1 MTHSTHSLPVSP
13 TQQGIWLAEQV
24 NPGQP
29 VYNVPVALRLRGELS
44 TDGLRDAVA
53 ALVRRHRALRTRFS
67 SAAGLPRRTVLDHGD
82 VPVRELRLTDE
93 AAARQAMAEEI
104 ARPFAVAGDALL
116 RVTVLRYAEDECF
129 LLLVSHHLVSDG
141 WSVDVL
147 LEDLAAHYRPGA
159 DRTPGPDEGPQEPE
173 LRPLDAATA
182 EENLAF
188 WERTLRD
195 APAATEL
202 FGSGRPA
209 TARTNRG
216 TTSRFTL
223 PDSLCEAV
231 RAFGRTH
238 RVSPAV
244 TLLAGFAALLTRYSG
259 EQDLVIGTSL
269 AGRDDPRTDRLVDCL
284 VKVVPLRIAARPGT
298 DFTGLLD
305 TARDAFID
313 ALEHQDVALEDLA
326 RRLGT
331 DRDGSPLFRIL
342 FGYARGHAAP
352 PMAGLETAHVPVNTA
367 TAKFDLTWNVND
379 DGERI
384 EIEVEH
390 RTELIDAELVERLVG
405 HWRRL
410 LAALLA
416 EPDAPVARAE
426 LLSAEERAQLVGT
439 APAPRVRPSAPER
452 FAAQVAA
459 AGDRVAVTDGTGA
472 RLTYRGLDERAARLA
487 ALLAGAGVGR
497 GDRVGLCLGRS
508 ADMVAAVLA
517 AWRLGAA
524 YVPVDPD
531 NPADRIAYVLD
542 DAGVRLVLTDPDTVG
557 LVPAGGRRTLL
568 TTAAPDGPRPGA
580 VRPEPGEPAYVIYTS
595 GSTGR
600 PKGVE
605 VTHGNLAA
613 LLDAGEQTVGLR
625 DTDVWSL
632 FHSVAFDFSVWEI
645 WGALAHGGRLVVVP
659 RDVTRDPAAF
669 LDLLVRERVTVL
681 NQTPSAF
688 RQLAAEA
695 ERRPEAEP
703 SLRLVVFGGEALD
716 PAAVRTWW
724 RRRQPG
730 HPVLV
735 NMYGITETT
744 VHVTWQ
750 VLDEERIET
759 GSSPIGRALPG
770 YRALVLDAHGEPVP
784 VGVQGELHVGGEA
797 VARGYLGR
805 PDLTAQRFV
814 PDPFGGVP
822 GARLYRSG
830 DLARWNAHGELEYLG
845 RNDDQVKIRGFR
857 IELGEVAA
865 AIGRHPSVR
874 GATAVVREDT
884 PGDRRLV
891 AYAACPDG
899 TDSRALRDFAA
910 AHLPAHMVPAAVVV
924 LDALPLTRNGKVD
937 RAALP
942 APDVSGDAASY
953 VAPRTPAEEVLAEV
967 WAEVLRVERVGA
979 DDGFFDLGGD
989 SIRAVQVAA
998 LARGRGLGI
1007 AVAQIYRHRTLADL
1021 AAAADTADD
1030 RARTEP
1036 FGLLSAA
1043 DRARI
1048 ADGPGA
1054 DLDDAYP
1061 MTALQ
1066 VGMIYHMASD
1076 LQALPY
1082 VNAASYRLP
1091 YRFDEEAFRRAVRAV
1106 VARHPV
1112 LRTGFDLTDYDEPL
1126 QLVHREADVP
1136 LVVEDLRA
1144 LNPAEQD
1151 RAVDELLERE
1161 RRPFDLERPPMLRL
1175 GVQVLTDDSFQW
1187 TLVEHHSILDGWSL
1201 WSTIT
1206 EILLHYTRLLDGAG
1220 PAELPPPASAYRDF
1234 VALEQRASAS
1244 PESRRFWSETLA
1256 GHTLP
1261 QLPALAEQAPRPA
1274 GQALRGDG
1282 ASGVVDGYGW
1292 RDAHLPAGL
1301 GPRVGA
1307 LARRLG
1313 VPEKTVLLAAHL
1325 QVIAAQTGLDDVC
1338 CGVTLNG
1345 RLEETGGTEARGLF
1359 LNTVPFRLA
1368 VGGGRRSD
1376 LVRRVFEAEAGI
1388 LPHRR
1393 MPLARIRQ
1401 LAGGRDLF
1409 TTNFTFNNFHV
1420 MRDTMGDG
1428 AHADLL
1434 SGLGELTASRRVE
1447 PADVPLTV
1455 TFFRNP
1461 LTDGLQLCIDYD
1473 AHRLTPA
1480 QVEEIAEQHVRAVE
1494 ALVTDPEG
1502 ELAGPA
1508 AAPAAARTA
1517 TPVPQGVLARFAAQV
1532 AANGDATAVADAA
1545 GGRLTYRGLDERAA
1559 RLAALLAGAGIGRGD
1574 RVGLCL
1580 GRSADMVAAVLA
1592 VWRLGAA
1599 HVPIDPDHPAS
1610 RIEFVLKDAD
1620 VPLVLTD
1627 PGTTGRVPDGTWR
1640 TLVTSRAGNADQ
1652 AGDAGRAGNTGK
1664 AGNTDHG
1671 GTVRPEGAELAYVI
1685 YTSGSTGTPKG
1696 VEVDWRSL
1704 DNLVAVTDEV
1714 MALRPDDRL
1723 LQFASLSFDVS
1734 VADLVSALTTGAAF
1748 VVSPGG
1754 ADRVGEGL
1762 VAAIRAHRPTVLSMP
1777 PSVLAGLDPGDL
1789 PALRRVVVAGEALPA
1804 PLAARWAA
1812 AAELVNAYGPT
1823 EATVYATAHRCA
1835 AEGDVL
1841 IGRAVPGAVA
1851 HVLDGAGRPV
1861 PPGVRGELC
1870 IGGVGVAR
1878 GYLGRPALTAER
1890 FVPDPTGDAPGAR
1903 LYRTGDVARWTPAGE
1918 LEYLGRTDDQVKVRG
1933 LRIELGEVEAHLRA
1947 HPGVAA
1953 GAAAALGEGA
1963 ERRLV
1968 GYVVPA
1974 ASAAVPAASAA
1985 VSADEVRAWLGRRL
1999 PASLVPSAVV
2009 VLDALPLSPSGK
2021 VDRAALP
2028 APVRSAAAAGHV
2040 APHTPLEEALARV
2053 WAEILKVERVGAE
2066 DDFFDLGG
2074 DSVRAV
2080 QIAFRIKREL
2090 GLPLKPVDVQ
2100 LHPTVA
2106 ELARHLA
2113 A

>member
-1 MTHSTHSLPVSP
+1 MTHSLPVSP
-13 TQQGIWLAEQV
+13 TQRSIWLAEQV

-29 VYNVPVALRLRGELS
+29 VYNVPVALHLRGELS
-44 TDGLRDAVA
+44 PNGLRNAVE
-53 ALVRRHRALRTRFS
+53 ALVRRHPALRTRFAS
-67 SAAGLPRRTVLDHGD
+67 VAGLPRRTVLDHTD
-82 VPVRELRLTDE
+82 LPVRELRLPDE

-104 ARPFAVAGDALL
+104 ARPFAVATDALL
-116 RVTVLRYAEDECF
+116 RVSVIRYAEDECF

-141 WSVDVL
+141 WSVNVL
-147 LEDLAAHYRPGA
+147 LEELAAHYRAGA
-159 DRTPGPDEGPQEPE
+159 DPAPVPDEVPPAPGLPPV
-173 LRPLDAATA
+173 DAATA

-202 FGSGRPA
+202 LGSGRRA

-223 PDSLCEAV
+223 PDSLSAAV
-231 RAFGRTH
+231 RTFSRTH
-238 RVSPAV
+238 RASPAM

-259 EQDLVIGTSL
+259 QQDLVIGTSL

-284 VKVVPLRIAARPGT
+284 VKVVPLRITADPGT
-298 DFTGLLD
+298 DFAGLLG

-352 PMAGLETAHVPVNTA
+352 RMPGLETAHVPVNTES
-367 TAKFDLTWNVND
+367 AKFDLTWNVND

-390 RTELIDAELVERLVG
+390 RTEVIDAELVGRLAG
-405 HWRRL
+405 HWCRL
-410 LAALLA
+410 LGTLLA
-416 EPDAPVARAE
+416 EPDAPVARAG
-426 LLSAEERAQLVGT
+426 LLSAGERAGLVGA
-439 APAPRVRPSAPER
+439 APAPRVRSSAMER

-459 AGDRVAVTDGTGA
+459 AGDRVAVTDGTGVQ
-472 RLTYRGLDERAARLA
+472 LTYRGLDERSARLA

-497 GDRVGLCLGRS
+497 GDRIGLCLGRT
-508 ADMVAAVLA
+508 ADMAAAVLA

-531 NPADRIAYVLD
+531 NPTDRIAYVLG
-542 DAGVRLVLTDPDTVG
+542 DARVPLVLADPDTAG
-557 LVPAGGRRTLL
+557 SVPAGPWRTLV
-568 TTAAPDGPRPGA
+568 TSQATDAVHTGSVGPEA
-580 VRPEPGEPAYVIYTS
+580 GEPAYVIYTS

-632 FHSVAFDFSVWEI
+632 FHSFAFDFSVWEI
-645 WGALAHGGRLVVVP
+645 WGALAHGGRVVVVP

-688 RQLAAEA
+688 RQLVAEE
-695 ERRPEAEP
+695 ERRPRDELA
-703 SLRLVVFGGEALD
+703 LRLVVFGGEALD
-716 PAAVRTWW
+716 LASVRTWW
-724 RRRQPG
+724 RRHTPDS
-730 HPVLV
+730 PVLV

-750 VLDEERIET
+750 VLDENRT
-759 GSSPIGRALPG
+759 GASSSPIGRALPG
-770 YRALVLDAHGEPVP
+770 YRALVLDGHGEPVP
-784 VGVQGELHVGGEA
+784 VGVQGELYVGGDA

-805 PDLTAQRFV
+805 PGLTAQRFV
-814 PDPFGGVP
+814 PDPFTDVP

-830 DLARWNAHGELEYLG
+830 DLARWTATGELEYLG

-874 GATAVVREDT
+874 GVTVVVREDT

-899 TDSRALRDFAA
+899 ADSRELRDFAA
-910 AHLPAHMVPAAVVV
+910 GHLPAYMVPAAIVA
-924 LDALPLTRNGKVD
+924 LDALPLTRNGKID

-942 APDVSGDAASY
+942 APEVSGDATAY
-953 VAPRTPAEEVLAEV
+953 VAPRTPAEEILSGI
-967 WAEVLRVERVGA
+967 WAEILQVEKVGTN
-979 DDGFFDLGGD
+979 DGFFDLGGD

-998 LARGRGLGI
+998 VARGRGLGI
-1007 AVAQIYRHRTLADL
+1007 AVAQIYEHRTLADL
-1021 AAAADTADD
+1021 AAAADTAGD

-1036 FGLLSAA
+1036 FELLSSA

-1048 ADGPGA
+1048 GDGPESE
-1054 DLDDAYP
+1054 LDDAYP

-1076 LQALPY
+1076 LQVLPY

-1091 YRFDEEAFRRAVRAV
+1091 YRFDEEAFRRSVRAV

-1112 LRTGFDLTDYDEPL
+1112 LRTGFDLTSYGEPL
-1126 QLVHREADVP
+1126 QLVHRQADPPV
-1136 LVVEDLRA
+1136 LVEDLRA
-1144 LNPAEQD
+1144 LAPAEQD
-1151 RAVDELLERE
+1151 RAVDELMERE
-1161 RRPFDLERPPMLRL
+1161 RRPFDLERPPLLRFA
-1175 GVQVLTDDSFQW
+1175 VQVLTDDSFQW

-1206 EILLHYTRLLDGAG
+1206 EILLHYTRLLDGEGLAQ
-1220 PAELPPPASAYRDF
+1220 LPPPASAYRDF
-1234 VALEQRASAS
+1234 VALEQQASAS
-1244 PESRRFWSETLA
+1244 PEARRFWSETLA

-1261 QLPALAEQAPRPA
+1261 ELPALAGPAPRPA
-1274 GQALRGDG
+1274 GQELRGDG
-1282 ASGVVDGYGW
+1282 ASGVVGGYGW

-1307 LARRLG
+1307 LAKRLG

-1376 LVRRVFEAEAGI
+1376 LVRRVFEAEARI

-1434 SGLGELTASRRVE
+1434 GGLGELTASRRVE

-1473 AHRLTPA
+1473 AGLLSPA
-1480 QVEEIAEQHVRAVE
+1480 QVDEIAEQHVRAVE
-1494 ALVTDPEG
+1494 SLVTDPEG
-1502 ELAGPA
+1502 ELGDLTGELTGPAGELTRGLTRELTGPA
-1508 AAPAAARTA
+1508 AAPAGPRTGA
-1517 TPVPQGVLARFAAQV
+1517 VAPQGVLERFAAQV
-1532 AANGDATAVADAA
+1532 AANGDGLAVADAA

-1559 RLAALLAGAGIGRGD
+1559 QLAALLARAGAGRGD
-1574 RVGLCL
+1574 RAGLCL
-1580 GRSADMVAAVLA
+1580 GRTADMVAAVLA

-1599 HVPIDPDHPAS
+1599 YVPLDPDYPAD

-1627 PGTTGRVPDGTWR
+1627 PGTAGRIPDGPWR
-1640 TLVTSRAGNADQ
+1640 TVETTRAT
-1652 AGDAGRAGNTGK
+1652 DAAHT
-1664 AGNTDHG
+1664 
-1671 GTVRPEGAELAYVI
+1671 GTVRPEAAEPAYVI

-1696 VEVDWRSL
+1696 VEVEWGSL

-1734 VADLVSALTTGAAF
+1734 VADLVSALTTGATF

-1762 VAAIRAHRPTVLSMP
+1762 VAAIRAHRPTVISMP
-1777 PSVLAGLDPGDL
+1777 PSVLAGLEPGDL

-1812 AAELVNAYGPT
+1812 VAELVNAYGPT

-1835 AEGDVL
+1835 ADGDVL

-1851 HVLDGAGRPV
+1851 HVLDGTGRPV
-1861 PPGVRGELC
+1861 PPGARGELC
-1870 IGGVGVAR
+1870 VGGAGVAR
-1878 GYLGRPALTAER
+1878 GYLGRPGLTAER
-1890 FVPDPTGDAPGAR
+1890 FVPDPFGEVPGAR
-1903 LYRTGDVARWTPAGE
+1903 LYRTGDVARWTAAGA
-1918 LEYLGRTDDQVKVRG
+1918 LEYLGRTDDQVKIRG
-1933 LRIELGEVEAHLRA
+1933 LRIELGEVESHLRA

-1953 GAAAALGEGA
+1953 GAATALGEGA

-1974 ASAAVPAASAA
+1974 ASAP

-1999 PASLVPSAVV
+1999 PAYMVPSAVV

-2028 APVRSAAAAGHV
+2028 APVRSAADPAGHV
-2040 APHTPLEEALARV
+2040 APRTPLEETLARV
-2053 WAEILKVERVGAE
+2053 WAEILQVERVGAE

-2074 DSVRAV
+2074 DSIRAV

-2106 ELARHLA
+2106 ELAHRLSA
-2113 A
+2113 

>member
-1 MTHSTHSLPVSP
+1 MTDSLPVSP

-29 VYNVPVALRLRGELS
+29 VYNVPVALRLRGALS
-44 TDGLRDAVA
+44 PGGLRDALA

-67 SAAGLPRRTVLDHGD
+67 SVAGLPRRTVLDHAD
-82 VPVRELRLTDE
+82 IPVRELRLPDE
-93 AAARQAMAEEI
+93 AAARRAMAEEI
-104 ARPFAVAGDALL
+104 ARPFAVATDALL
-116 RVTVLRYAEDECF
+116 RVSVLRYAEDECF

-147 LEDLAAHYRPGA
+147 LEDLAAHYRPGTDA
-159 DRTPGPDEGPQEPE
+159 APVPVPGEASQEPE
-173 LRPLDAATA
+173 LEPVDAATA

-202 FGSGRPA
+202 LGSGGRA

-216 TTSRFTL
+216 TTTRFTL
-223 PDSLCEAV
+223 PAQLSAAV

-259 EQDLVIGTSL
+259 QQDLVIGTSL

-284 VKVVPLRIAARPGT
+284 VKVVPLRITAGPGT
-298 DFTGLLD
+298 GFAKLVG
-305 TARDAFID
+305 TARDAFLD
-313 ALEHQDVALEDLA
+313 ALEHQDVALEELA

-352 PMAGLETAHVPVNTA
+352 PMAGLETAHVPVHTE

-384 EIEVEH
+384 EVEVEH
-390 RTELIDAELVERLVG
+390 RTELIDAELVGQLAG
-405 HWRRL
+405 HWSRL
-410 LAALLA
+410 LGSLLA

-439 APAPRVRPSAPER
+439 APAPRVRTSAPER
-452 FAAQVAA
+452 FAARVAA
-459 AGDRVAVTDGTGA
+459 AGDRVAVTDGTGT
-472 RLTYRGLDERAARLA
+472 RLTYRQLDERAARLA
-487 ALLAGAGVGR
+487 ALLAGEGVRR

-508 ADMVAAVLA
+508 VDLVAAVLA
-517 AWRLGAA
+517 VWRLGAA

-531 NPADRIAYVLD
+531 NPAERLAYVLG
-542 DAGVRLVLTDPDTVG
+542 DARAPLVLADPDTAG
-557 LVPAGGRRTLL
+557 RVPEGPWRTLV
-568 TTAAPDGPRPGA
+568 TTGATEAAHTGP
-580 VRPEPGEPAYVIYTS
+580 VRPAAGEAAYVIYTS

-613 LLDAGEQTVGLR
+613 LLDAGAETVGLH

-632 FHSVAFDFSVWEI
+632 FHSFAFDFSVWEI

-669 LDLLVRERVTVL
+669 RDLLVRERVTVL

-688 RQLAAEA
+688 RQLVTED
-695 ERRPEAEP
+695 ERHPRDELA
-703 SLRLVVFGGEALD
+703 LRLVVFGGEALD
-716 PAAVRTWW
+716 LASVRSWW
-724 RRRQPG
+724 RRHAPDR
-730 HPVLV
+730 PVLV

-750 VLDEERIET
+750 VLDEERL
-759 GSSPIGRALPG
+759 GSSSSPIGRALPG
-770 YRALVLDAHGEPVP
+770 YRALVLDGHGEPVP
-784 VGVQGELHVGGEA
+784 VGVRGELYVGGEA

-814 PDPFGGVP
+814 PDPFTDLP

-830 DLARWNAHGELEYLG
+830 DLARWTAAGELEYLG
-845 RNDDQVKIRGFR
+845 RDDDQVKIRGFR

-874 GATAVVREDT
+874 GVTAVVREDS

-891 AYAACPDG
+891 AYAACPEG
-899 TDSRALRDFAA
+899 TDAQELRDFAA
-910 AHLPAHMVPAAVVV
+910 GHLPAHMVPAAVVT
-924 LDALPLTRNGKVD
+924 LETLPLTRNGKID
-937 RAALP
+937 HAALP
-942 APDVSGDAASY
+942 APEFSGDAAAY
-953 VAPRTPAEEVLAEV
+953 VAPRTPAEQALAGI
-967 WAEVLRVERVGA
+967 WAEILQVERVGA
-979 DDGFFDLGGD
+979 EDGFFDLGGD

-1021 AAAADTADD
+1021 AAAADTAED

-1036 FGLLSAA
+1036 FQLLSAA

-1054 DLDDAYP
+1054 GLDDAYP

-1076 LQALPY
+1076 LRVLPY

-1091 YRFDEEAFRRAVRAV
+1091 YRFDEEAFGRAVRAV

-1112 LRTGFDLTDYDEPL
+1112 LRTGFDLTGYGEPL
-1126 QLVHREADVP
+1126 QLVHREAELPV
-1136 LVVEDLRA
+1136 LVEDLRG
-1144 LNPAEQD
+1144 LSPAEQD
-1151 RAVDELLERE
+1151 RAVDELMERE
-1161 RRPFDLERPPMLRL
+1161 RRPFELERPPMLRFA
-1175 GVQVLTDDSFQW
+1175 VQVLGDDSFQW

-1206 EILLHYTRLLDGAG
+1206 EILLHYTRLLDGEGLAQ
-1220 PAELPPPASAYRDF
+1220 LPPPASAYRDF

-1244 PESRRFWSETLA
+1244 PEARRFWSETLA

-1261 QLPALAEQAPRPA
+1261 ELPALAGQEPTPA
-1274 GQALRGDG
+1274 GQELRGDG
-1282 ASGVVDGYGW
+1282 ASGVVGGYGW
-1292 RDAHLPAGL
+1292 RDAHLPADL

-1307 LARRLG
+1307 LAKRLG

-1376 LVRRVFEAEAGI
+1376 LVRRVFEAEARI

-1393 MPLARIRQ
+1393 LPLARIRQ

-1473 AHRLTPA
+1473 ANRLSPA
-1480 QVEEIAEQHVRAVE
+1480 QIEEIADQHVRAVE
-1494 ALVTDPEG
+1494 SLVGDPDG
-1502 ELAGPA
+1502 ELAAPVTA
-1508 AAPAAARTA
+1508 QALPRAEAVAPRDAAPRDVA
-1517 TPVPQGVLARFAAQV
+1517 PQGVLARFAAQV
-1532 AANGDATAVADAA
+1532 AANGDGTAVADAT
-1545 GGRLTYRGLDERAA
+1545 GGRLTYRELDERAA
-1559 RLAALLAGAGIGRGD
+1559 RLAALLAGAGVGRGD
-1574 RVGLCL
+1574 RAGICL
-1580 GRSADMVAAVLA
+1580 GRTVDMVAAVLA

-1599 HVPIDPDHPAS
+1599 YVPVDPDYPAS

-1627 PGTTGRVPDGTWR
+1627 PDTTGRIPDGPWR
-1640 TLVTSRAGNADQ
+1640 TLDTTLAT
-1652 AGDAGRAGNTGK
+1652 DAV
-1664 AGNTDHG
+1664 HP
-1671 GTVRPEGAELAYVI
+1671 GTVRPEAAELAYVI

-1696 VEVDWRSL
+1696 VEVEWRSL
-1704 DNLVAVTDEV
+1704 DNLVAVADEV
-1714 MALRPDDRL
+1714 MDLRPEDRL

-1734 VADLVSALTTGAAF
+1734 VADLVSVLTTGATF

-1762 VAAIRAHRPTVLSMP
+1762 VAAIRAHRPTVVSMP
-1777 PSVLAGLDPGDL
+1777 PSVLAGLEPGDL

-1812 AAELVNAYGPT
+1812 VAELVNAYGPT

-1835 AEGDVL
+1835 ADGEVL

-1851 HVLDGAGRPV
+1851 HVLDGTGRPV
-1861 PPGVRGELC
+1861 PAGARGELC
-1870 IGGVGVAR
+1870 IGGTGVAR
-1878 GYLGRPALTAER
+1878 GYLGRPGLTAER
-1890 FVPDPTGDAPGAR
+1890 FVPDPSGAVPGAR
-1903 LYRTGDVARWTPAGE
+1903 LYRTGDVARWTATGE
-1918 LEYLGRTDDQVKVRG
+1918 LEYLGRTDDQVKIRG
-1933 LRIELGEVEAHLRA
+1933 LRIELGEVESHLRA

-1974 ASAAVPAASAA
+1974 ASAT
-1985 VSADEVRAWLGRRL
+1985 VSAEDVRAWLGRRL
-1999 PASLVPSAVV
+1999 PAYLVPSAVV
-2009 VLDALPLSPSGK
+2009 VLDALPLSASGK

-2028 APVRSAAAAGHV
+2028 APVRPAADPAGQV
-2040 APHTPLEEALARV
+2040 APRTPLEETLARV
-2053 WAEILKVERVGAE
+2053 WAEILQVERVGAE

-2074 DSVRAV
+2074 DSIRAV

-2090 GLPLKPVDVQ
+2090 GLALKPVDVQ

-2106 ELARHLA
+2106 ELAHHLSD
-2113 A
+2113 

>member
-13 TQQGIWLAEQV
+13 TQQSIWLAEQV

-44 TDGLRDAVA
+44 ADGLRDAVA

-67 SAAGLPRRTVLDHGD
+67 SVAGLPRRTVLDHGD
-82 VPVRELRLTDE
+82 VPVRELRLTGE
-93 AAARQAMAEEI
+93 AAARRAMAEEI
-104 ARPFAVAGDALL
+104 ARPFAVDGDALL

-159 DRTPGPDEGPQEPE
+159 DRTPGPDEAPREPE

-202 FGSGRPA
+202 FGSGRRA

-223 PDSLCEAV
+223 PDSLCAAV

-259 EQDLVIGTSL
+259 QPDLVIGTSL

-497 GDRVGLCLGRS
+497 GDRVGLCLGRG

-542 DAGVRLVLTDPDTVG
+542 DAGVRLVLADPDTVG
-557 LVPAGGRRTLL
+557 RVPAGGRRTLL
-568 TTAAPDGPRPGA
+568 TTAAPDDPRPGAVHPGA

-724 RRRQPG
+724 RRRRPG

-784 VGVQGELHVGGEA
+784 VGVQGELYVGGEA

-830 DLARWNAHGELEYLG
+830 DLARWNARGELEYLG

-1021 AAAADTADD
+1021 AAAADTAGD

-1112 LRTGFDLTDYDEPL
+1112 LRTGFDLTGYDEPL

-1244 PESRRFWSETLA
+1244 PEAGRFWSETLA

-1480 QVEEIAEQHVRAVE
+1480 QVEEIAGQHVRAVE

-1517 TPVPQGVLARFAAQV
+1517 PPAPQGVLARFAAQV
-1532 AANGDATAVADAA
+1532 AANGDATAVADAS

-1559 RLAALLAGAGIGRGD
+1559 RLATLLAGAGTGRGD

-1580 GRSADMVAAVLA
+1580 GRGADMVAAVLA

-1627 PGTTGRVPDGTWR
+1627 PGTTGRVPDGPWR

-1652 AGDAGRAGNTGK
+1652 APNADL
-1664 AGNTDHG
+1664 G

-1734 VADLVSALTTGAAF
+1734 VADLVSALTTGATF

-1974 ASAAVPAASAA
+1974 ASAAV
-1985 VSADEVRAWLGRRL
+1985 SADEVRAWLGRRL

-2028 APVRSAAAAGHV
+2028 VPVRSAAAAGHV

-2106 ELARHLA
+2106 ELARHLSA
-2113 A
+2113 

>member
-1 MTHSTHSLPVSP
+1 MTHALPVSP
-13 TQQGIWLAEQV
+13 TQQGIWLAEQL

-44 TDGLRDAVA
+44 PDGLRDAVA

-67 SAAGLPRRTVLDHGD
+67 SVAGLPHPTVLDHGE
-82 VPVRELRLTDE
+82 VPVRELRLPDE

-116 RVTVLRYAEDECF
+116 RVSVLRYAEDECF

-159 DRTPGPDEGPQEPE
+159 DRTPVPDGVPQEPA
-173 LRPLDAATA
+173 LQPVDAATT

-202 FGSGRPA
+202 LGSARRA

-223 PDSLCEAV
+223 PDSLCAAV

-244 TLLAGFAALLTRYSG
+244 TLLAGFAALLTRYCG
-259 EQDLVIGTSL
+259 QQDLVIGTSL

-284 VKVVPLRIAARPGT
+284 VKVVPLRITARPGS
-298 DFTGLLD
+298 DFAGLLD

-352 PMAGLETAHVPVNTA
+352 PMTGLETAHVPVNTA

-384 EIEVEH
+384 EVEVEH

-405 HWRRL
+405 HWCRL
-410 LAALLA
+410 LGALLA
-416 EPDAPVARAE
+416 EPDAPVARAA

-439 APAPRVRPSAPER
+439 APAPRVRKSAPER
-452 FAAQVAA
+452 FAARVAA
-459 AGDRVAVTDGTGA
+459 AGDRVAVTDGVGA
-472 RLTYRGLDERAARLA
+472 QLTYRRLDERAARLA

-497 GDRVGLCLGRS
+497 GDRIGLCLGRT

-531 NPADRIAYVLD
+531 NPAERIEYVLD
-542 DAGVRLVLTDPDTVG
+542 DAAVPLVLADPDTVG
-557 LVPAGGRRTLL
+557 RVPAGRWRTLL
-568 TTAAPDGPRPGA
+568 TTGATDAVHTGA
-580 VRPEPGEPAYVIYTS
+580 VRPGPGEPAYVIYTS

-613 LLDAGEQTVGLR
+613 LLDAGEQTVGLH

-632 FHSVAFDFSVWEI
+632 FHSVAFDFSVWEM
-645 WGALAHGGRLVVVP
+645 WGALAYGGRLVIVP

-681 NQTPSAF
+681 SQTPSAF
-688 RQLAAEA
+688 RQLVAEE
-695 ERRPEAEP
+695 ERRPSAEP
-703 SLRLVVFGGEALD
+703 VLRLVVFGGEALD
-716 PAAVRTWW
+716 LASVRTWW
-724 RRRQPG
+724 RRHPPG
-730 HPVLV
+730 RPVLV

-784 VGVQGELHVGGEA
+784 VGVPGELYVGGDA

-814 PDPFGGVP
+814 PDPFGDAP

-830 DLARWNAHGELEYLG
+830 DLARRTAAGELEYLG

-874 GATAVVREDT
+874 GVTAAVREDA

-910 AHLPAHMVPAAVVV
+910 GRLPAHMVPAAIVV

-937 RAALP
+937 HAALP
-942 APDVSGDAASY
+942 APEVSGDAAAY
-953 VAPRTPAEEVLAEV
+953 VAPRTPAEEVLAEI
-967 WAEVLRVERVGA
+967 WSEVLRVEKVGA

-1021 AAAADTADD
+1021 AAAADTAGEH
-1030 RARTEP
+1030 ARTEP

-1076 LQALPY
+1076 LRALPY
-1082 VNAASYRLP
+1082 VNAASYRMP

-1112 LRTGFDLTDYDEPL
+1112 LRTGFDLTGYDEPL

-1136 LVVEDLRA
+1136 LVVEDLRTLA
-1144 LNPAEQD
+1144 PAEQD

-1220 PAELPPPASAYRDF
+1220 LDRLPPPASAYRDF

-1244 PESRRFWSETLA
+1244 PEARRFWSDALA

-1261 QLPALAEQAPRPA
+1261 QLPALAGQAPRPA

-1282 ASGVVDGYGW
+1282 AEGVIDGYGW

-1301 GPRVGA
+1301 GARVAA
-1307 LARRLG
+1307 LAKRLG

-1325 QVIAAQTGLDDVC
+1325 QVIAAQSGLDDVC

-1376 LVRRVFEAEAGI
+1376 LVRRVFEAEARI

-1502 ELAGPA
+1502 ELAGPV
-1508 AAPAAARTA
+1508 AAPAPARPAAVA
-1517 TPVPQGVLARFAAQV
+1517 PQGVLARFAAQV
-1532 AANGDATAVADAA
+1532 AANGDGIAVADAA

-1559 RLAALLAGAGIGRGD
+1559 RLAALLAGAGVGRGD
-1574 RVGLCL
+1574 RAGLCL

-1599 HVPIDPDHPAS
+1599 YVPIDPDLPAG

-1627 PGTTGRVPDGTWR
+1627 PGTTGRLPDGPWR
-1640 TLVTSRAGNADQ
+1640 TLVTSGVT
-1652 AGDAGRAGNTGK
+1652 DAVHTGS
-1664 AGNTDHG
+1664 
-1671 GTVRPEGAELAYVI
+1671 VRPEGAELAYVI

-1696 VEVDWRSL
+1696 VEVEWRSL

-1734 VADLVSALTTGAAF
+1734 VADLVSALTTGATF

-1762 VAAIRAHRPTVLSMP
+1762 VAAIRAHRPTVVSMP
-1777 PSVLAGLDPGDL
+1777 PSVLAGLEPGDL

-1835 AEGDVL
+1835 ADGDVL

-1861 PPGVRGELC
+1861 PAGVRGELC

-1878 GYLGRPALTAER
+1878 GYLGRPGLTAER
-1890 FVPDPTGDAPGAR
+1890 FVPDPSGDAPGAR
-1903 LYRTGDVARWTPAGE
+1903 LYRTGDVARWTPSGD
-1918 LEYLGRTDDQVKVRG
+1918 LEYLGRTDDQVKIRG
-1933 LRIELGEVEAHLRA
+1933 LRIELGEVESHLRA

-1974 ASAAVPAASAA
+1974 ASAAV
-1985 VSADEVRAWLGRRL
+1985 SADQVRAWLGGRL
-1999 PASLVPSAVV
+1999 PAYMVPSAVV

-2028 APVRSAAAAGHV
+2028 APVRSAVDEAGHV
-2040 APHTPLEEALARV
+2040 APHTPLEQALARV

-2074 DSVRAV
+2074 DSIRAV
-2080 QIAFRIKREL
+2080 QIAFRVKREL
-2090 GLPLKPVDVQ
+2090 GFPLKPVDVQ

-2106 ELARHLA
+2106 ELARHLSA
-2113 A
+2113 

>member
-1 MTHSTHSLPVSP
+1 MSP
-13 TQQGIWLAEQV
+13 TQQSIWLAEQV

-44 TDGLRDAVA
+44 PDGLRDAVG

-67 SAAGLPRRTVLDHGD
+67 SVAGLPRRTVLDHAD
-82 VPVRELRLTDE
+82 VPVRELRLPDE
-93 AAARQAMAEEI
+93 AAARQAMAAEI
-104 ARPFAVAGDALL
+104 ARPFAVTAEALL
-116 RVTVLRYAEDECF
+116 RVTVIRYAEDECF

-147 LEDLAAHYRPGA
+147 LEDLAAHYRADPGSA
-159 DRTPGPDEGPQEPE
+159 PAPAEAPQEPG
-173 LRPLDAATA
+173 LPPLDPATA

-202 FGSGRPA
+202 FGSGRRAP
-209 TARTNRG
+209 ARTNRG

-223 PDSLCEAV
+223 PDSLSAAV

-238 RVSPAV
+238 RVSPAT
-244 TLLAGFAALLTRYSG
+244 TLLAGFAALLTRYCG
-259 EQDLVIGTSL
+259 QQDLVIGTSL
-269 AGRDDPRTDRLVDCL
+269 AGRDDPLTDRLVDCL
-284 VKVVPLRIAARPGT
+284 VKVVPLRITAGPGT
-298 DFTGLLD
+298 DFAGLLG
-305 TARDAFID
+305 TTRDAFID

-326 RRLGT
+326 RRLGA
-331 DRDGSPLFRIL
+331 DRDGSPLFRIV

-352 PMAGLETAHVPVNTA
+352 RMAGLETAHVPVNTA

-384 EIEVEH
+384 EVEVEH
-390 RTELIDAELVERLVG
+390 RTDLIDTELVGRLAA
-405 HWRRL
+405 HWNRLLGAL
-410 LAALLA
+410 LAA
-416 EPDAPVARAE
+416 PDTLVARAE
-426 LLSAEERAQLVGT
+426 LLSAAERAQLVGT
-439 APAPRVRPSAPER
+439 AAAPRPRPSAVER

-459 AGDRVAVTDGTGA
+459 AGKRVAVTDGTGA
-472 RLTYRGLDERAARLA
+472 RLTYRRLDERAARLA

-508 ADMVAAVLA
+508 VDLVAAVLA

-531 NPADRIAYVLD
+531 NPTSRIEYVLG
-542 DAGVRLVLTDPDTVG
+542 DAGVHLVLTDPDTTG
-557 LVPAGGRRTLL
+557 RVPAGPWRTLV
-568 TTAAPDGPRPGA
+568 TAEATDAAHTGS
-580 VRPEPGEPAYVIYTS
+580 VRPQAGDPAYVIYTS

-613 LLDAGEQTVGLR
+613 LLDAGQETVGLR

-632 FHSVAFDFSVWEI
+632 FHSFAFDFSVWEI
-645 WGALAHGGRLVVVP
+645 WGALAHGGRVVVVP
-659 RDVTRDPAAF
+659 RDVARDPAAF

-688 RQLAAEA
+688 RQLVAEE
-695 ERRPEAEP
+695 ERRPLDAL

-716 PAAVRTWW
+716 LAAVRTWW
-724 RRRQPG
+724 RRHAPDR
-730 HPVLV
+730 PVLV

-750 VLDEERIET
+750 VLDEERIEAS
-759 GSSPIGRALPG
+759 SSPIGRALPG
-770 YRALVLDAHGEPVP
+770 YRTLVLDAHGEPVP
-784 VGVQGELHVGGEA
+784 VGVPGELYVGGDT

-814 PDPFGGVP
+814 PDPFTDVP

-830 DLARWNAHGELEYLG
+830 DLARWSATGELEYLG
-845 RNDDQVKIRGFR
+845 RNDDQVKLRGFR

-865 AIGRHPSVR
+865 AIGRHPAVQ
-874 GATAVVREDT
+874 GVTALVREDT

-899 TDSRALRDFAA
+899 TDSRELRDFAA
-910 AHLPAHMVPAAVVV
+910 GHLPAHMVPAAVVA
-924 LDALPLTRNGKVD
+924 LPALPLTRNGKID
-937 RAALP
+937 HAALP
-942 APDVSGDAASY
+942 VPESPGDAAAY
-953 VAPRTPAEEVLAEV
+953 VAPRTPAEEALAEI
-967 WAEVLRVERVGA
+967 WAEILHVEKVGA

-1007 AVAQIYRHRTLADL
+1007 AVAQIYEHRTLADL
-1021 AAAADTADD
+1021 AAAADPAGA

-1036 FGLLSAA
+1036 FQLLSAA

-1048 ADGPGA
+1048 GDGTEAG
-1054 DLDDAYP
+1054 LDDAYP

-1066 VGMIYHMASD
+1066 VGMVYHMASD
-1076 LQALPY
+1076 PRVLPY

-1091 YRFDEEAFRRAVRAV
+1091 YRFDEEAFGLAVRTV

-1112 LRTGFDLTDYDEPL
+1112 LRTGFDLAGYTEPL

-1136 LVVEDLRA
+1136 VVVEDLRT
-1144 LNPAEQD
+1144 LSPAEQD
-1151 RAVDELLERE
+1151 RAVDELMERE
-1161 RRPFDLERPPMLRL
+1161 RRPFDMERPPLLRFA
-1175 GVQVLTDDSFQW
+1175 VQVLTDDSFQW

-1220 PAELPPPASAYRDF
+1220 LAQLPPPASAYRDF
-1234 VALEQRASAS
+1234 VALEQQASAS
-1244 PESRRFWSETLA
+1244 PEARRFWSEALA

-1261 QLPALAEQAPRPA
+1261 ELPALAGPAPRTA
-1274 GQALRGDG
+1274 GRALRGDG
-1282 ASGVVDGYGW
+1282 TGGVVDGYGW
-1292 RDAHLPAGL
+1292 RDAHLPEGL

-1307 LARRLG
+1307 LAKRLG

-1325 QVIAAQTGLDDVC
+1325 QVIAALTGRDDVC

-1345 RLEETGGTEARGLF
+1345 RLEESGGTEARGLF

-1376 LVRRVFEAEAGI
+1376 LVRRVFETEARI

-1393 MPLARIRQ
+1393 LPLARIRQ

-1428 AHADLL
+1428 EHAELL

-1473 AHRLTPA
+1473 AERLTPA
-1480 QVEEIAEQHVRAVE
+1480 QVDEIAEQHVRAVE
-1494 ALVTDPEG
+1494 ALVADPDG
-1502 ELAGPA
+1502 ELAGA
-1508 AAPAAARTA
+1508 VAAPAGPRSRAVA
-1517 TPVPQGVLARFAAQV
+1517 PQGVLERFAAQV
-1532 AANGDATAVADAA
+1532 AADGDAVAVADSV

-1559 RLAALLAGAGIGRGD
+1559 RLAALLAGAGVGRGD
-1574 RVGLCL
+1574 RAAICL
-1580 GRSADMVAAVLA
+1580 GRTVDLVAAVLA

-1599 HVPIDPDHPAS
+1599 YVPVDPDYPAS
-1610 RIEFVLKDAD
+1610 RIEFVLRDAD

-1627 PGTTGRVPDGTWR
+1627 PGTADRIPDGPWRTIDTGRAT
-1640 TLVTSRAGNADQ
+1640 
-1652 AGDAGRAGNTGK
+1652 DAVHTGP
-1664 AGNTDHG
+1664 
-1671 GTVRPEGAELAYVI
+1671 VRPEAAELAYVI

-1696 VEVDWRSL
+1696 VEVEWRSL

-1762 VAAIRAHRPTVLSMP
+1762 VAAIRAHRPTVISMP

-1835 AEGDVL
+1835 ADGDVL

-1851 HVLDGAGRPV
+1851 HVLDGTGRPV
-1861 PPGVRGELC
+1861 PPGARGELC
-1870 IGGVGVAR
+1870 IGGAGVAR
-1878 GYLGRPALTAER
+1878 GYLGRPGLTAER
-1890 FVPDPTGDAPGAR
+1890 FVPDPSGDVPGAR
-1903 LYRTGDVARWTPAGE
+1903 LYRTGDVARWTADGE
-1918 LEYLGRTDDQVKVRG
+1918 LEYLGRTDDQVKIRG
-1933 LRIELGEVEAHLRA
+1933 LRIELGEVESHLRA

-1953 GAAAALGEGA
+1953 GAATALGEGA

-1974 ASAAVPAASAA
+1974 AAGPSAAAGQAGSASVP

-1999 PASLVPSAVV
+1999 PAHLVPSAVV

-2028 APVRSAAAAGHV
+2028 VPVRAAADPAGHV
-2040 APHTPLEEALARV
+2040 APKTPLEESLARV
-2053 WAEILKVERVGAE
+2053 WAEILQVERVGAE

-2074 DSVRAV
+2074 DSIRAV

-2090 GLPLKPVDVQ
+2090 GVPLRPVDVQ

-2106 ELARHLA
+2106 DLARHLSV
-2113 A
+2113 

>member
-1 MTHSTHSLPVSP
+1 MTHSLPVSP

-29 VYNVPVALRLRGELS
+29 VYNVPAALHLRGELS
-44 TDGLRDAVA
+44 ADGLRDAVA

-67 SAAGLPRRTVLDHGD
+67 SAAGLPRRTVLDHAD
-82 VPVRELRLTDE
+82 VPVRDLRLPDE

-104 ARPFAVAGDALL
+104 ARPFDLAVDALL
-116 RVTVLRYAEDECF
+116 RVSVLRYAEDRCF

-147 LEDLAAHYRPGA
+147 LEDLAAHYRAGPERA
-159 DRTPGPDEGPQEPE
+159 PGPDEAPREPA
-173 LRPLDAATA
+173 LPPVDAATA
-182 EENLAF
+182 AENLAF

-202 FGSGRPA
+202 FGSGHRA
-209 TARTNRG
+209 TTRTNRG
-216 TTSRFTL
+216 TTSRFVL
-223 PDSLCEAV
+223 PDALSAAV

-238 RVSPAV
+238 RVSPAM

-259 EQDLVIGTSL
+259 QQDLVIGTSL
-269 AGRDDPRTDRLVDCL
+269 AGRDDPETDRLVDCL
-284 VKVVPLRIAARPGT
+284 VKVVPLRITTGPDTG
-298 DFTGLLD
+298 FTGLLR

-390 RTELIDAELVERLVG
+390 RTELIDAELVERLAG
-405 HWRRL
+405 HWCRL
-410 LAALLA
+410 LGSLLTA
-416 EPDAPVARAE
+416 PDAPVARAG

-439 APAPRVRPSAPER
+439 AEAPRVRPSAPER
-452 FAAQVAA
+452 FAARVAA
-459 AGDRVAVTDGTGA
+459 AGDRVAVSDGTGA
-472 RLTYRGLDERAARLA
+472 RLTYRQLDERAARLA
-487 ALLAGAGVGR
+487 ALLAGAGVTR

-508 ADMVAAVLA
+508 VDLVAAVLA
-517 AWRLGAA
+517 VWRLGAA

-531 NPADRIAYVLD
+531 NPTGRIAYVLG
-542 DAGVRLVLTDPDTVG
+542 DARVPLVLADADTADR
-557 LVPAGGRRTLL
+557 VPAGPWRTLV
-568 TTAAPDGPRPGA
+568 TSRATDAAHTGP
-580 VRPEPGEPAYVIYTS
+580 VRSEAGDPAYVIYTS
-595 GSTGR
+595 GSTGT

-613 LLDAGEQTVGLR
+613 LLDAGAQTVGLHE
-625 DTDVWSL
+625 TDVWSL
-632 FHSVAFDFSVWEI
+632 FHSFAFDFSVWEI
-645 WGALAHGGRLVVVP
+645 WGALAHGGRVVVVP

-669 LDLLVRERVTVL
+669 RDLLVRERVTVL

-688 RQLAAEA
+688 RQLVAEE
-695 ERRPEAEP
+695 ERHPLDEL

-716 PAAVRTWW
+716 LASVRTWW
-724 RRRQPG
+724 RRHTPDR
-730 HPVLV
+730 PVLV

-770 YRALVLDAHGEPVP
+770 YRTLVLDDHGQPVP
-784 VGVQGELHVGGEA
+784 VGVRGELYVGGDA

-805 PDLTAQRFV
+805 PDLTTERFV
-814 PDPFGGVP
+814 PDPFTDVP

-830 DLARWNAHGELEYLG
+830 DLARWTAAGELEYCG

-874 GATAVVREDT
+874 GVAALVHGSA

-899 TDSRALRDFAA
+899 TDARDLRDFAA
-910 AHLPAHMVPAAVVV
+910 GHLPAHMVPAAVVV

-937 RAALP
+937 HAALP
-942 APDVSGDAASY
+942 APEFSGDAAAF
-953 VAPRTPAEEVLAEV
+953 VAPGTPAEEVLAEI
-967 WAEVLRVERVGA
+967 WAEILQVEKVGA
-979 DDGFFDLGGD
+979 NDGFFDLGGD

-1021 AAAADTADD
+1021 AAAADTATD

-1036 FGLLSAA
+1036 FALLSAA

-1054 DLDDAYP
+1054 GLDDAYP

-1076 LQALPY
+1076 PRVLPY

-1091 YRFDEEAFRRAVRAV
+1091 YRFDEEAFRRAIRAV

-1112 LRTGFDLTDYDEPL
+1112 LRTGFDLANYDEPL
-1126 QLVHREADVP
+1126 QLVHREAEVP

-1144 LNPAEQD
+1144 LAPAEQD
-1151 RAVDELLERE
+1151 RAVDELMERE
-1161 RRPFDLERPPMLRL
+1161 RRPFDVEQPPMLRL
-1175 GVQVLTDDSFQW
+1175 AVQVLSDDSFQW

-1206 EILLHYTRLLDGAG
+1206 EILLHYTRLLDGRGLAQ
-1220 PAELPPPASAYRDF
+1220 LPPPASVYRDF

-1244 PESRRFWSETLA
+1244 PEARRFWSETLA

-1261 QLPALAEQAPRPA
+1261 QLPAPAGQTPRPA

-1307 LARRLG
+1307 LAKRLG

-1376 LVRRVFEAEAGI
+1376 LVRRVFEAEARI

-1420 MRDTMGDG
+1420 MRDTMGG
-1428 AHADLL
+1428 GEHADLL

-1480 QVEEIAEQHVRAVE
+1480 RIEEIAEQHVRAVE
-1494 ALVTDPEG
+1494 SLVTDPDG
-1502 ELAGPA
+1502 ELADPKGEFVE
-1508 AAPAAARTA
+1508 AARTPA
-1517 TPVPQGVLARFAAQV
+1517 GPGSTPAGPVPAGPRTGAVAPQGVLERFAAQV
-1532 AANGDATAVADAA
+1532 AANGDAVAVADAT
-1545 GGRLTYRGLDERAA
+1545 GGRLTYRALDERAA
-1559 RLAALLAGAGIGRGD
+1559 RLAALLAGAGVGRGD
-1574 RVGLCL
+1574 RAGLCL
-1580 GRSADMVAAVLA
+1580 GRSVDLVAAVLA

-1599 HVPIDPDHPAS
+1599 YVPVDPDYPAS

-1627 PGTTGRVPDGTWR
+1627 PGSTDRVPAGPWR
-1640 TLVTSRAGNADQ
+1640 TLDTTRATEAV
-1652 AGDAGRAGNTGK
+1652 RTG
-1664 AGNTDHG
+1664 A
-1671 GTVRPEGAELAYVI
+1671 VRPEAAELAYVI

-1696 VEVDWRSL
+1696 VEVEWRSL
-1704 DNLVAVTDEV
+1704 DNLVAVADEV

-1734 VADLVSALTTGAAF
+1734 VADLVSALTTGATF

-1762 VAAIRAHRPTVLSMP
+1762 VAAIRAHRPTVVSMP
-1777 PSVLAGLDPGDL
+1777 PSVLAGLEPADL

-1812 AAELVNAYGPT
+1812 VAELVNAYGPT

-1835 AEGDVL
+1835 TDGDVL

-1851 HVLDGAGRPV
+1851 HVLDGTGRPV
-1861 PPGVRGELC
+1861 PPGARGELC
-1870 IGGVGVAR
+1870 IGGAGVAR
-1878 GYLGRPALTAER
+1878 GYLGRPGLTAER
-1890 FVPDPTGDAPGAR
+1890 FVPDPSGDVPGAR
-1903 LYRTGDVARWTPAGE
+1903 LYRTGDVARWTAGGE
-1918 LEYLGRTDDQVKVRG
+1918 LEYLGRTDDQVKIRG
-1933 LRIELGEVEAHLRA
+1933 LRIELGEVESHLRA

-1953 GAAAALGEGA
+1953 GAATALGEGA

-1974 ASAAVPAASAA
+1974 GSGALSAASGAL
-1985 VSADEVRAWLGRRL
+1985 SADEVRAWLGRRL
-1999 PASLVPSAVV
+1999 PAYMVPSAVV

-2028 APVRSAAAAGHV
+2028 APVRSAPDPAGRV
-2040 APHTPLEEALARV
+2040 APHTPLEEGLARL
-2053 WAEILKVERVGAE
+2053 WAEVLSVEHVGAE

-2074 DSVRAV
+2074 DSIRAV
-2080 QIAFRIKREL
+2080 QIAFRIKREFGVQL
-2090 GLPLKPVDVQ
+2090 RPVDVQ
-2100 LHPTVA
+2100 LNPTVA
-2106 ELARHLA
+2106 ELARHLSA
-2113 A
+2113 